1 MKKIG
6 NYLLEN
12 NICDESSLESALK
25 KQSQLKKRG
34 TFKPLGS
41 VLTDSLAI
49 SLQNLDK
56 ILFKMHVDILS
67 MSALFRDISKES
79 IEKTLS
85 RAGYKVLPENSVIF
99 KQDIKFFRKTVSFSS
114 REKKPT
120 LSL

>member
-6 NYLLEN
+6 DYLLEN

-49 SLQNLDK
+49 SLQDLDK
-56 ILFKMHVDILS
+56 ILSKMHIDILS
-67 MSALFRDISKES
+67 MSVFGVRPCGTKKGYELRD
-79 IEKTLS
+79 TP
-85 RAGYKVLPENSVIF
+85 G
-99 KQDIKFFRKTVSFSS
+99 
-114 REKKPT
+114 
-120 LSL
+120 